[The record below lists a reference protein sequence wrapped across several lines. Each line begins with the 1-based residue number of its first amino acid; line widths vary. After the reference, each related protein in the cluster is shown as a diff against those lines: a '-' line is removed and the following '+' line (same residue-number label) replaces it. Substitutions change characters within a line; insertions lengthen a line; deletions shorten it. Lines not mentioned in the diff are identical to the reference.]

1 MELEYTGAD
10 IKLLRDKRRMT
21 QEDLAAFVG
30 CVVNQIK
37 RWENGSVGKI
47 QARFLRKLD
56 ELAAKPALPAIW
68 TPELLK
74 ELRRKLRFTQADLAK
89 AIGYEISSVKFWESS
104 HRPAPGSSKDAM
116 GAVKALDKLAAKAG
130 MFE

>member
-1 MELEYTGAD
+1 MELEYTGSD
-10 IKLLRDKRRMT
+10 IKALRERRRMT
-21 QEDLAAFVG
+21 QEDLATFVG
-30 CVVNQIK
+30 SSVNQTK
-37 RWENGSVGKI
+37 RWEAGQIKTI